1 MTESTALSG
10 SDAKRAARN
19 ISALMIASVISKGAL
34 YIWQLVL
41 STWLG
46 PTEYGI
52 YGTVGGMMVTAAAVA
67 SFGMGLIVIR
77 DVARDRSKA
86 GAYWSAMLFMQTLLA
101 LLAYIGLNAYALG
114 DSETVR
120 AFAALAGINL
130 FVDLFGNM
138 GYDLL
143 IAQEEILKTS
153 VVEIAHIILRIGL
166 AVLAL
171 TLGWGL
177 LGVYVAAIVSGV
189 LRSLVLVALNLAAGL
204 RPAFPFDREVGLPLL
219 INSAPLALS
228 AFLTLA
234 YQHADKLMTTRIL
247 DETITGYLT
256 AAFVINFGAIELFST
271 SVLVAAYP
279 LLARYYDEGRN
290 AFFGFMIEK
299 LALYMVIIGLPLAL
313 SISILADKIILP
325 LLGQAYAPSAEILRL
340 LIWFTAITMFGNVFS
355 KGLLIQNRQRL
366 LLVVRGAGLALN
378 VVLTAILLFN
388 WGDARGAVIASII
401 GETLI
406 VALLLKNFRASGWH
420 ISRIAVSAARILLIA
435 VPTALALLALRE
447 QVIIIPLVCGLGI
460 YLAGIVFGRVL
471 RGDDWD
477 LLYRLAAAAPGG
489 GFLLRYWK
497 RDVELSW

>member
-1 MTESTALSG
+1 M
-10 SDAKRAARN
+10 
-19 ISALMIASVISKGAL
+19 
-34 YIWQLVL
+34 
-41 STWLG
+41 
-46 PTEYGI
+46 
-52 YGTVGGMMVTAAAVA
+52 
-67 SFGMGLIVIR
+67 
-77 DVARDRSKA
+77 
-86 GAYWSAMLFMQTLLA
+86 
-101 LLAYIGLNAYALG
+101 
-114 DSETVR
+114 
-120 AFAALAGINL
+120 
-130 FVDLFGNM
+130 
-138 GYDLL
+138 
-143 IAQEEILKTS
+143 
-153 VVEIAHIILRIGL
+153 
-166 AVLAL
+166 LAL

-340 LIWFTAITMFGNVFS
+340 LIWFTAITMFG
-355 KGLLIQNRQRL
+355 KRL
-366 LLVVRGAGLALN
+366 QQGLAD
-378 VVLTAILLFN
+378 TE
-388 WGDARGAVIASII
+388 S
-401 GETLI
+401 
-406 VALLLKNFRASGWH
+406 
-420 ISRIAVSAARILLIA
+420 
-435 VPTALALLALRE
+435 
-447 QVIIIPLVCGLGI
+447 
-460 YLAGIVFGRVL
+460 
-471 RGDDWD
+471 
-477 LLYRLAAAAPGG
+477 AAAAARRPWRRAGAQCRADG
-489 GFLLRYWK
+489 DSAIQLGRCARRRHRVHHWRSADCRVAPQELPRK
-497 RDVELSW
+497 RLVHFSHCR

>member
-86 GAYWSAMLFMQTLLA
+86 GGYWSAMLFMQTLLA

-153 VVEIAHIILRIGL
+153 VVEIVHIILRIGL

-420 ISRIAVSAARILLIA
+420 ISRIAVSAARIVLIA
-435 VPTALALLALRE
+435 LPTALALLALRE
-447 QVIIIPLVCGLGI
+447 QVIIIPLACGLGI

-489 GFLLRYWK
+489 GNPAALL
-497 RDVELSW
+497 ET